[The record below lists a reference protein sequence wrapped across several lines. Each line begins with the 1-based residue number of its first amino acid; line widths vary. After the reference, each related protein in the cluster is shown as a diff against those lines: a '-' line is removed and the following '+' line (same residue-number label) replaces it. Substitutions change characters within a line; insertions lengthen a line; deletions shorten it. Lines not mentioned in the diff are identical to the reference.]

1 MVDGIPDILY
11 CHHLAVIQLSVIP
24 GGESFTRFELIKNKV
39 HPSLPLHV
47 FTFRVPIFQF
57 GPNIIEILI
66 QLLQQYRQL
75 IIAPG
80 QTWSHLRGLSSPV
93 YRDGEEAQEEE
104 GHHHEDVVETG
115 VWNGGGFATTKSG
128 LIGPVQSTVGVGVA
142 ALTAGGDAGE
152 RSAEPGEN

>member
-1 MVDGIPDILY
+1 VVDG
-11 CHHLAVIQLSVIP
+11 IP
-24 GGESFTRFELIKNKV
+24 GGESFARFELIKNKV

-47 FTFRVPIFQF
+47 FTFRVPIFKF

-66 QLLQQYRQL
+66 QL
-75 IIAPG
+75 
-80 QTWSHLRGLSSPV
+80 LRGLSSPV

-128 LIGPVQSTVGVGVA
+128 LIGPVQSTVGVCVA
-142 ALTAGGDAGE
+142 ALTGGGDAGQ
-152 RSAEPGEN
+152 RSAKPGEK